1 VISPGHYLRPL
12 LAPESVALI
21 GASAKAESLGRIVYQ
36 NLLAGG
42 FRGELFAVNP
52 NHATILDR
60 PAFPSLTAIGK
71 PVDLAVICAPPAAV
85 PAILDEMRQRA
96 RGAVILSGAP
106 TAKSADFQRWRRE
119 IAARARASRIRVVGP
134 ASFGVIRTSLGLNAS
149 YSAVAA
155 APGRLSLISQSG
167 AVCGALLD
175 FARTTGMGFASVVS
189 LGGTADVDFGEVLEF
204 ALADAETDG
213 IVLYIETLRDARS
226 FLSALRAAARTKP
239 VIVLKAGRHPARM
252 VADDIAPDRVFE
264 TALKRAGTVRVHTYA
279 QLFAS
284 ARVLASGRIPRSN
297 RLAIVTNGRG
307 PGLLAMDRAAETDVV
322 LADLSAA
329 TRVALAALLPPEA
342 DPGNPVD
349 VRGEATPARFGAA
362 VTAVLADPGVDA
374 VLALHVP
381 VPAAPPAATA
391 EAVAAAARTA
401 AKPVLAAWLGV
412 IDQPDARVAL
422 ESGGI
427 ANFFTPEIAVDAFA
441 SVAAYR
447 RNQEWLLEV
456 PPPLPALSA
465 PDLPAAE
472 RVRAQ
477 AIAANRSRL
486 ADTETA
492 ALLSAFG
499 IPAAPLS
506 AVSTVA
512 AARAFARRIGY
523 PVVLGRDGDGM
534 AVRTGLRDGRMLE
547 RAWAELV
554 ADRSARAP
562 GGRRRGFIV
571 RKQLEFALSRE
582 VRIAA
587 RTDPLFGPVIG
598 YGATSARARELALML
613 PPLNRRLAVDL
624 IAGAHVAGA
633 SPEVQP
639 LVALLLE
646 LSALLCALPWVVEME
661 LDPVVVSPVAAVVAR
676 ARVNV
681 DPSRI
686 RLADGYRHMAI
697 HPYPVELETSLH
709 LRSGEVLKLRPIRP
723 EDADLERAFV
733 AGMSEQSRYRRFM
746 QHLPALT
753 PQMLARFTQV
763 DYDREL
769 ALIALDG
776 DPPAEAI
783 VAVARYVGNP
793 DHESAEFAIAV
804 ADAWHGRGLG
814 RAMMQALIACANKRG
829 FRRLVGVVLASNE
842 PMLAMCRKLGF
853 AVERDPE
860 DPEQVVV
867 TLDLRK

>member
-1 VISPGHYLRPL
+1 MIAPGHYLRPL
-12 LAPESVALI
+12 LAPKSVALV
-21 GASAKAESLGRIVYQ
+21 GASAKPGSLGRIVYE

-42 FRGELFAVNP
+42 FQGDLFAVNP

-60 PAFPSLTAIGK
+60 PAFASLTALGR
-71 PVDLAVICAPPAAV
+71 PVDLAVICAPPDAV
-85 PAILDEMRQRA
+85 PAILDEMRERA

-106 TAKSADFQRWRRE
+106 TAKPADFHRWRRE
-119 IAARARASRIRVVGP
+119 IAARAGASRIRIIGP

-155 APGRLSLISQSG
+155 VPGRLSLISQSG

-175 FARTTGMGFASVVS
+175 FARTAGMGFASVVA

-204 ALADAETDG
+204 ALADPETDG

-239 VIVLKAGRHPARM
+239 VIVLKAGRHPAGIDPRD
-252 VADDIAPDRVFE
+252 VGADRVFE
-264 TALKRAGTVRVHTYA
+264 AALKRAGTVRVHTYA

-284 ARVLASGRIPRSN
+284 ARILASGRIPRRN

-307 PGLLAMDRAAETDVV
+307 PGLLAVDRAAETGVV
-322 LADLSAA
+322 LADLSTA
-329 TRVALAALLPPEA
+329 TRDALHALLPPEA

-349 VRGEATPARFGAA
+349 VRGEATPSRFGAA
-362 VTAVLADPGVDA
+362 VHAVLADPGVDA

-381 VPAAPPAATA
+381 VPAAPPVATA

-401 AKPVLAAWLGV
+401 DKPVLAAWLGV
-412 IDQPDARVAL
+412 IDQPEARVAL
-422 ESGGI
+422 DAGGI
-427 ANFFTPEIAVDAFA
+427 ANFFTPEIAIDAFA

-465 PDLPAAE
+465 PDLAAAE
-472 RVRAQ
+472 RLRAQ
-477 AIAANRSRL
+477 ASAADRSRL
-486 ADTETA
+486 TDTESG
-492 ALLSAFG
+492 ALLAAFG
-499 IPAAPLS
+499 IPAAPVC
-506 AVSTVA
+506 AASTVP
-512 AARAFARRIGY
+512 AARAFARGVGY
-523 PVVLGRDGDGM
+523 PVVLEGNGRG
-534 AVRTGLRDGRMLE
+534 AALRPGLRDGRMLE
-547 RAWAELV
+547 RAWADLV
-554 ADRSARAP
+554 ADKSVRP
-562 GGRRRGFIV
+562 GGGRRGFIV
-571 RKQLEFALSRE
+571 RKQLEFALARE
-582 VRIAA
+582 ARIVV
-587 RTDPLFGPVIG
+587 RTDPLFGPVIA
-598 YGATSARARELALML
+598 YGATSALASELALML
-613 PPLNRRLAVDL
+613 PPLNRRLAIDL

-676 ARVNV
+676 ASIGV
-681 DPSRI
+681 DPSRV

-697 HPYPVELETSLH
+697 HPYPVELETSVRLP
-709 LRSGEVLKLRPIRP
+709 SGAVLKLRPIRP

-733 AGMSEQSRYRRFM
+733 ASMSEQSRYRRFM

-776 DPPAEAI
+776 AAPAEAI
-783 VAVARYVGNP
+783 VAVARYVANP
-793 DHESAEFAIAV
+793 DRESAEFAIAV

-814 RAMMQALIACANKRG
+814 RAMMRALIACAKRRG
-829 FRRLVGVVLASNE
+829 FRRLLGIVLASNE
-842 PMLAMCRKLGF
+842 PMLALSRQLGF
-853 AVERDPE
+853 VAQRDRD
-860 DPEQVVV
+860 DPDQIIV
-867 TLDLRK
+867 TLEL

>member
-1 VISPGHYLRPL
+1 MNLPGHYLRPM
-12 LAPESVALI
+12 LAPASVALI
-21 GASAKAESLGRIVYQ
+21 GASAKADSLGRIVYQ

-42 FRGELFAVNP
+42 FKGELFAVNP
-52 NHATILDR
+52 NHGTILDR

-71 PVDLAVICAPPAAV
+71 TVDLAVICAPPAAV
-85 PAILDEMRQRA
+85 PSILDEARQRA

-106 TAKSADFQRWRRE
+106 TAKAADFHRWRRE
-119 IAARARASRIRVVGP
+119 IASRARASRIRVLGP
-134 ASFGVIRTSLGLNAS
+134 ASFGVMRTSLGLNAS

-155 APGRLSLISQSG
+155 VPGRLSLISQSG

-175 FARTTGMGFASVVS
+175 FARTAGMGFASVVA

-226 FLSALRAAARTKP
+226 FVSALRAAARTKP
-239 VIVLKAGRHPARM
+239 VIVLKAGRHSAAT
-252 VADDIAPDRVFE
+252 VGGDIESDRVFE
-264 TALKRAGTVRVHTYA
+264 AALKRAGTVRVHTYA

-284 ARVLASGRIPRSN
+284 ARILASGRIPRSN

-307 PGLLAMDRAAETDVV
+307 PGLLAMDRAAETGVV
-322 LADLSAA
+322 LAELSQA
-329 TRVALAALLPPEA
+329 TQASLAALLPPEA
-342 DPGNPVD
+342 DPVNPVD
-349 VRGEATPARFGAA
+349 VRGEATPERIGAA
-362 VTAVLADPGVDA
+362 VSAVLADAGVDA

-381 VPAAPPAATA
+381 VPAALPVAAA
-391 EAVAAAARTA
+391 EAVAAAAHHA
-401 AKPVLAAWLGV
+401 GKPVLAAWLGV
-412 IDQPDARVAL
+412 VDQPEARVAL
-422 ESGGI
+422 EAGGV

-465 PDLPAAE
+465 PDLVAAE
-472 RVRAQ
+472 RVRVQ
-477 AIAANRSRL
+477 ALAEGRSRL
-486 ADTETA
+486 GEIETA
-492 ALLSAFG
+492 TLLAAFG
-499 IPAAPLS
+499 IPAAPLITVS
-506 AVSTVA
+506 SVAV
-512 AARAFARRIGY
+512 ARAFARRVGY
-523 PVVLGRDGDGM
+523 PVTLEPDGDDA
-534 AVRTGLRDGRMLE
+534 AVRTGIRDGRMLE
-547 RAWAELV
+547 RAWTQLSA
-554 ADRSARAP
+554 ARAGR
-562 GGRRRGFIV
+562 GGRRGLIV
-571 RKQLEFALSRE
+571 RKQLEFALSRPA
-582 VRIAA
+582 RIAV
-587 RTDPLFGPVIG
+587 RTDPLFGPVIA
-598 YGATSARARELALML
+598 YGAASVQPREMALML

-624 IAGAHVAGA
+624 IAAAHVAGTPA
-633 SPEVQP
+633 EVQP

-646 LSALLCALPWVVEME
+646 LSALLCALPWVVAME

-676 ARVNV
+676 ARIDV

-686 RLADGYRHMAI
+686 RLAAGYRHMAI
-697 HPYPVELETSLH
+697 HPYPVELETSLR

-733 AGMSEQSRYRRFM
+733 AGMSEESRYRRFM

-769 ALIALDG
+769 ALIALGG
-776 DPPAEAI
+776 DPPLEAI

-793 DHESAEFAIAV
+793 DQESAEFAIAV

-814 RAMMQALIACANKRG
+814 RAMMQALIACAKKRG
-829 FRRLVGVVLASNE
+829 FHRLIGVVLASNE

-853 AVERDPE
+853 VAQHDPE
-860 DPEQVVV
+860 DPDQVVV
-867 TLDLRK
+867 TMDLRA

>member
-1 VISPGHYLRPL
+1 VIAPGHYLRPL
-12 LAPESVALI
+12 LAPKSVALV
-21 GASAKAESLGRIVYQ
+21 GASAKPGSLGRIVYE

-42 FRGELFAVNP
+42 FQGDLFAVNP

-60 PAFPSLTAIGK
+60 PAFASLTALGR
-71 PVDLAVICAPPAAV
+71 PVDLAVICAPPDAV
-85 PAILDEMRQRA
+85 PAILDEMRERA

-106 TAKSADFQRWRRE
+106 TAKPADFHRWRRE
-119 IAARARASRIRVVGP
+119 IAARAGASRIRIIGP

-155 APGRLSLISQSG
+155 VPGRLSLISQSG

-175 FARTTGMGFASVVS
+175 FARTAGMGFASVVA

-204 ALADAETDG
+204 ALADPETDG

-239 VIVLKAGRHPARM
+239 VIVLKAGRHPAGTDARD
-252 VADDIAPDRVFE
+252 VGADRVFE
-264 TALKRAGTVRVHTYA
+264 AALKRAGTVRVHTYA

-284 ARVLASGRIPRSN
+284 ARILASGRIPRRN

-307 PGLLAMDRAAETDVV
+307 PGLLAVDRAAETGVV
-322 LADLSAA
+322 LADLSTA
-329 TRVALAALLPPEA
+329 TRDALHALLPPEA

-349 VRGEATPARFGAA
+349 VRGEATPSRFGAA
-362 VTAVLADPGVDA
+362 VHAVLADPGVDA

-381 VPAAPPAATA
+381 VPAAPPVATA

-401 AKPVLAAWLGV
+401 DKPVLAAWLGV
-412 IDQPDARVAL
+412 IDQPEARVAL
-422 ESGGI
+422 DAGGI
-427 ANFFTPEIAVDAFA
+427 ANFFTPEIAIDAFA

-465 PDLPAAE
+465 PDLAAAE
-472 RVRAQ
+472 RLRAQ
-477 AIAANRSRL
+477 ASAADRSRL
-486 ADTETA
+486 TDTESG
-492 ALLSAFG
+492 ALLAAFG
-499 IPAAPLS
+499 IPAAPVC
-506 AVSTVA
+506 AASTVP
-512 AARAFARRIGY
+512 AARAFARGVGY
-523 PVVLGRDGDGM
+523 PVVLEGDGRG
-534 AVRTGLRDGRMLE
+534 AALRPGLRDGRMLE
-547 RAWAELV
+547 RAWADLV
-554 ADRSARAP
+554 ADKSVRP
-562 GGRRRGFIV
+562 GGGRRGFIV
-571 RKQLEFALSRE
+571 RKQLEFALARE
-582 VRIAA
+582 ARIVV
-587 RTDPLFGPVIG
+587 RTDPLFGPVIA
-598 YGATSARARELALML
+598 YGATSALASELALML
-613 PPLNRRLAVDL
+613 PPLNRRLAIDL

-661 LDPVVVSPVAAVVAR
+661 LDPVVVSPVAAVVAP
-676 ARVNV
+676 ASIGV
-681 DPSRI
+681 DPSRV

-697 HPYPVELETSLH
+697 HPYPVELETSVRLP
-709 LRSGEVLKLRPIRP
+709 SGTVLKLRPIRP

-733 AGMSEQSRYRRFM
+733 ASMSEQSRYRRFM

-776 DPPAEAI
+776 AAPAEAI
-783 VAVARYVGNP
+783 VAVARYVANP
-793 DHESAEFAIAV
+793 DRESAEFAIAV

-814 RAMMQALIACANKRG
+814 RAMMRALIACAKRRG
-829 FRRLVGVVLASNE
+829 FRRLLGIVLASNE
-842 PMLAMCRKLGF
+842 PMLALSRQLGF
-853 AVERDPE
+853 VAQRDRD
-860 DPEQVVV
+860 DPDQIIV
-867 TLDLRK
+867 TLEL

>member
-1 VISPGHYLRPL
+1 MIAPGHYLRPL
-12 LAPESVALI
+12 LAPKSVALV
-21 GASAKAESLGRIVYQ
+21 GASAKPGSLGRIVYE

-42 FRGELFAVNP
+42 FQGDLFAVNP

-60 PAFPSLTAIGK
+60 PAFASLTALGR
-71 PVDLAVICAPPAAV
+71 PVDLAVICAPPDAV
-85 PAILDEMRQRA
+85 PAILDEMRERA

-106 TAKSADFQRWRRE
+106 TAKPADFHRWRRE
-119 IAARARASRIRVVGP
+119 IAARAGASRIRIIGP

-155 APGRLSLISQSG
+155 VPGRLSLISQSG

-175 FARTTGMGFASVVS
+175 FARTAGMGFASVVA

-204 ALADAETDG
+204 ALADPETDG

-239 VIVLKAGRHPARM
+239 VIVLKAGRHPAGIDPRD
-252 VADDIAPDRVFE
+252 VGADRVFE
-264 TALKRAGTVRVHTYA
+264 AALKRAGTVRVHTYA

-284 ARVLASGRIPRSN
+284 ARILASGRIPRRN

-307 PGLLAMDRAAETDVV
+307 PGLLAVDRAAETGVV
-322 LADLSAA
+322 LADLSTA
-329 TRVALAALLPPEA
+329 TRDALHALLPPEA

-349 VRGEATPARFGAA
+349 VRGEATPSRFGAA
-362 VTAVLADPGVDA
+362 VHAVLADPGVDA

-381 VPAAPPAATA
+381 VPAAPPVATA

-401 AKPVLAAWLGV
+401 DKPVLAAWLGV
-412 IDQPDARVAL
+412 IDQPEARVAL
-422 ESGGI
+422 DAGGI
-427 ANFFTPEIAVDAFA
+427 ANFFTPEIAIDAFA

-465 PDLPAAE
+465 PDLAAAE
-472 RVRAQ
+472 RLRAQ
-477 AIAANRSRL
+477 ASAADRSRL
-486 ADTETA
+486 TDTESG
-492 ALLSAFG
+492 ALLAAFG
-499 IPAAPLS
+499 IPAAPVC
-506 AVSTVA
+506 AASTVP
-512 AARAFARRIGY
+512 AARAFARGVGY
-523 PVVLGRDGDGM
+523 PVVLEGDGRG
-534 AVRTGLRDGRMLE
+534 AALRPGLRDGRMLE
-547 RAWAELV
+547 RAWADLV
-554 ADRSARAP
+554 ADKSVRP
-562 GGRRRGFIV
+562 GGGRRGFIV
-571 RKQLEFALSRE
+571 RKQLEFALARE
-582 VRIAA
+582 ARIVV
-587 RTDPLFGPVIG
+587 RTDPLFGPVIA
-598 YGATSARARELALML
+598 YGATSALASELALML
-613 PPLNRRLAVDL
+613 PPLNRRLAIDL

-676 ARVNV
+676 ASIGV
-681 DPSRI
+681 DPSRV

-697 HPYPVELETSLH
+697 HPYPVELETSVRLP
-709 LRSGEVLKLRPIRP
+709 SGAVLKLRPIRP

-733 AGMSEQSRYRRFM
+733 ASMSEQSRYRRFM

-776 DPPAEAI
+776 AAPAEAI
-783 VAVARYVGNP
+783 VAVARYVANP
-793 DHESAEFAIAV
+793 DRESAEFAIAV

-814 RAMMQALIACANKRG
+814 RAMMRALIACAKKRG
-829 FRRLVGVVLASNE
+829 FRRLLGIVLASNE
-842 PMLAMCRKLGF
+842 PMLALSRQLGF
-853 AVERDPE
+853 VAQRDRD
-860 DPEQVVV
+860 DPDQIIV
-867 TLDLRK
+867 TLEL

>member
-1 VISPGHYLRPL
+1 L
-12 LAPESVALI
+12 LAPKSVALV
-21 GASAKAESLGRIVYQ
+21 GASAKPGSLGRIVYE

-42 FRGELFAVNP
+42 FQGDLFAVNP

-60 PAFPSLTAIGK
+60 PAFASLTALGR
-71 PVDLAVICAPPAAV
+71 PVDLAVICAPPDAV
-85 PAILDEMRQRA
+85 PAILDEMRERA

-106 TAKSADFQRWRRE
+106 TAKPADFHRWRRE
-119 IAARARASRIRVVGP
+119 IAARAGASRIRIIGP

-155 APGRLSLISQSG
+155 VPGRLSLISQSG

-175 FARTTGMGFASVVS
+175 FARTAGMGFASVVA

-204 ALADAETDG
+204 ALADPETDG

-239 VIVLKAGRHPARM
+239 VIVLKAGRHPAGIDPPD
-252 VADDIAPDRVFE
+252 VGADRVFE
-264 TALKRAGTVRVHTYA
+264 AALKRAGTVRVHTYA

-284 ARVLASGRIPRSN
+284 ARILASGRIPRRN

-307 PGLLAMDRAAETDVV
+307 PGLLAVDRAAETGVV
-322 LADLSAA
+322 LADLSTA
-329 TRVALAALLPPEA
+329 TRDALHALLPPEA

-349 VRGEATPARFGAA
+349 VRGEATPSRFGAA
-362 VTAVLADPGVDA
+362 VHAVLADPGVDA

-381 VPAAPPAATA
+381 VPAAPPVATA

-401 AKPVLAAWLGV
+401 DKPVLAAWLGV
-412 IDQPDARVAL
+412 IDQPEARVAL
-422 ESGGI
+422 DAGGI
-427 ANFFTPEIAVDAFA
+427 ANFFTPEIAIDAFA

-465 PDLPAAE
+465 PDLAAAE
-472 RVRAQ
+472 RLRAQ
-477 AIAANRSRL
+477 ASAADRSRL
-486 ADTETA
+486 TDTESG
-492 ALLSAFG
+492 ALLAAFG
-499 IPAAPLS
+499 IPAAPVC
-506 AVSTVA
+506 AASTVA
-512 AARAFARRIGY
+512 AARAFARGVGY
-523 PVVLGRDGDGM
+523 PVVLEGDGRG
-534 AVRTGLRDGRMLE
+534 AALRPGLRDGRMLE
-547 RAWAELV
+547 RAWADLV
-554 ADRSARAP
+554 ADKSVRP
-562 GGRRRGFIV
+562 GGGRRGFIV
-571 RKQLEFALSRE
+571 RKQLEFALARE
-582 VRIAA
+582 ARIVV
-587 RTDPLFGPVIG
+587 RTDPLFGPVIA
-598 YGATSARARELALML
+598 YGATSALASELALML
-613 PPLNRRLAVDL
+613 PPLNRRLAIDL

-676 ARVNV
+676 ASIGV
-681 DPSRI
+681 DPSRV

-697 HPYPVELETSLH
+697 HPYPVELETSVRLP
-709 LRSGEVLKLRPIRP
+709 SGAVLKLRPIRP

-733 AGMSEQSRYRRFM
+733 ASMSEQSRYRRFM

-776 DPPAEAI
+776 AAPAEAI
-783 VAVARYVGNP
+783 VAVARYVANP
-793 DHESAEFAIAV
+793 DRESAEFAIAV

-814 RAMMQALIACANKRG
+814 RAMMRALIACAKKRG
-829 FRRLVGVVLASNE
+829 FRRLLGIVLASNE
-842 PMLAMCRKLGF
+842 PMLALSRQLGF
-853 AVERDPE
+853 VAQRDRD
-860 DPEQVVV
+860 DPDQIIV
-867 TLDLRK
+867 TLEL

>member
-1 VISPGHYLRPL
+1 MISPGHYLRPL

-21 GASAKAESLGRIVYQ
+21 GASAKAGSLGRIVYQ

-52 NHATILDR
+52 NHATVLER
-60 PAFPSLTAIGK
+60 PAFPSLTAIGR

-106 TAKSADFQRWRRE
+106 TAKAVDFHRWRRE
-119 IAARARASRIRVVGP
+119 IAAGARASRVRVVGP

-175 FARTTGMGFASVVS
+175 FARTAGMGFASVVA
-189 LGGTADVDFGEVLEF
+189 LGATADVDFGEVLEF
-204 ALADAETDG
+204 ALDDAETDG

-239 VIVLKAGRHPARM
+239 VIVLKAGRRPASSG
-252 VADDIAPDRVFE
+252 AGNIESDRVFDA
-264 TALKRAGTVRVHTYA
+264 ALKRAGTVRVHTYA

-307 PGLLAMDRAAETDVV
+307 PGLLAIDRAAETGVV

-329 TRVALAALLPPEA
+329 TRVALAALLPEA

-362 VTAVLADPGVDA
+362 VAAVLADPGVDA

-381 VPAAPPAATA
+381 VPAAPPVATA

-465 PDLPAAE
+465 PDLAAAE

-477 AIAANRSRL
+477 ALAEERSRL
-486 ADTETA
+486 ADTESA
-492 ALLSAFG
+492 ALLAAFG
-499 IPAAPLS
+499 IPAAPLGV
-506 AVSTVA
+506 VSTLA
-512 AARAFARRIGY
+512 AARAFARRVGY
-523 PVVLGRDGDGM
+523 PVMLERDGED
-534 AVRTGLRDGRMLE
+534 AAIRAGLRDGRMIE

-554 ADRSARAP
+554 ADKSGRSR
-562 GGRRRGFIV
+562 GGRRGFIV

-582 VRIAA
+582 VRIAV
-587 RTDPLFGPVIG
+587 RTDPLFGPVIA
-598 YGATSARARELALML
+598 YGATSAQAREMALML

-624 IAGAHVAGA
+624 IAGAHIAGTSA
-633 SPEVQP
+633 EVQP

-697 HPYPVELETSLH
+697 HPYPVELETSLS
-709 LRSGEVLKLRPIRP
+709 LPSGEVLKLRPIRP

-769 ALIALDG
+769 ALIALAG

-783 VAVARYVGNP
+783 VAVTRYVGNP
-793 DHESAEFAIAV
+793 DRESAEFAIAV

-814 RAMMQALIACANKRG
+814 RAMMQALIACARKRG
-829 FRRLVGVVLASNE
+829 FRRLVGLVLASNE

-853 AVERDPE
+853 VAQRDPE
-860 DPEQVVV
+860 DPEQVIV
-867 TLDLRK
+867 TLDLRR

>member
-1 VISPGHYLRPL
+1 VIAPGHYLRPL
-12 LAPESVALI
+12 LAPKSVALV
-21 GASAKAESLGRIVYQ
+21 GASAKPGSLGRIVYE

-42 FRGELFAVNP
+42 FQGDLFAVNP

-60 PAFPSLTAIGK
+60 PAFASLTALGR
-71 PVDLAVICAPPAAV
+71 PVDLAVICAPPDAV
-85 PAILDEMRQRA
+85 PAILDEMRERA

-106 TAKSADFQRWRRE
+106 TAKPADFHRWRRE
-119 IAARARASRIRVVGP
+119 IAARAGASRVRIIGP

-155 APGRLSLISQSG
+155 VPGRLSLISQSG

-175 FARTTGMGFASVVS
+175 FARTAGMGFASVVA

-204 ALADAETDG
+204 ALADPETDG

-239 VIVLKAGRHPARM
+239 VIVLKAGRHPAGIDARD
-252 VADDIAPDRVFE
+252 VGADRVFE
-264 TALKRAGTVRVHTYA
+264 AALKRAGTVRVHTYA

-284 ARVLASGRIPRSN
+284 ARILASGRIPRRN

-307 PGLLAMDRAAETDVV
+307 PGLLAVDRAAETGVV
-322 LADLSAA
+322 LADLSTA
-329 TRVALAALLPPEA
+329 TRDALHALLPPEA

-349 VRGEATPARFGAA
+349 VRGEATPSRFGAA
-362 VTAVLADPGVDA
+362 VHAVLADPGVDA

-381 VPAAPPAATA
+381 VPAAPPVATA

-401 AKPVLAAWLGV
+401 DKPVLAAWLGV
-412 IDQPDARVAL
+412 IDQPEARVAL
-422 ESGGI
+422 DAGGI
-427 ANFFTPEIAVDAFA
+427 ANFFTPEIAIDAFA

-465 PDLPAAE
+465 PDLAAAE

-477 AIAANRSRL
+477 ASAAERYRL
-486 ADTETA
+486 TDTESG
-492 ALLSAFG
+492 ALLAAFG
-499 IPAAPLS
+499 IPAAPVGV
-506 AVSTVA
+506 ASTIA
-512 AARAFARRIGY
+512 AARGFARRVGY
-523 PVVLGRDGDGM
+523 PVVLERDGDH
-534 AVRTGLRDGRMLE
+534 AALRTGLRDGRMLE
-547 RAWAELV
+547 RAWADLGT
-554 ADRSARAP
+554 DKSGRSR
-562 GGRRRGFIV
+562 GGRRGFIV
-571 RKQLEFALSRE
+571 RKQLEFALARE
-582 VRIAA
+582 ARIVV
-587 RTDPLFGPVIG
+587 RTDPLFGPVIA
-598 YGATSARARELALML
+598 YGATSALASELALML
-613 PPLNRRLAVDL
+613 PPLNRRLAIDL

-676 ARVNV
+676 ASIGV
-681 DPSRI
+681 DPSRV

-697 HPYPVELETSLH
+697 HPYPVELETSVRLP
-709 LRSGEVLKLRPIRP
+709 SGAVLKLRPIRP

-733 AGMSEQSRYRRFM
+733 ASMSEQSRYRRFM

-776 DPPAEAI
+776 AAPAEAI
-783 VAVARYVGNP
+783 VAVARYVANP
-793 DHESAEFAIAV
+793 DRESAEFAIAV

-814 RAMMQALIACANKRG
+814 RAMMRALIACAKRRG
-829 FRRLVGVVLASNE
+829 FRRLLGIVLASNE
-842 PMLAMCRKLGF
+842 PMLALSRQLGF
-853 AVERDPE
+853 VAQRDRD
-860 DPEQVVV
+860 DPDQIIV
-867 TLDLRK
+867 TLEL